1 MGPIFLLGILAVIGT
16 ASYAQAGP
24 LQDIPTALA
33 DYLEVDSYVAEAIL
47 ATMILTSVAL
57 VLAVAKLHAQATVVM
72 LIVTMGA
79 LVAISWLDT
88 WVLVL
93 VAVLAA
99 ALFGKTL
106 LTGLK

>member
-1 MGPIFLLGILAVIGT
+1 
-16 ASYAQAGP
+16 
-24 LQDIPTALA
+24 
-33 DYLEVDSYVAEAIL
+33 
-47 ATMILTSVAL
+47 
-57 VLAVAKLHAQATVVM
+57 M